1 VGWTNLTESYWQQHL
16 IGAGRYK

>member
-1 VGWTNLTESYWQQHL
+1 GWTNLTENYWQQHL